1 LFERNEGSTYFYFGE
16 IPNSLPPPP
25 FGELEDVYYAGGL
38 NPISFQVL
46 SQILSAMSKSNFQ
59 FNHLLFSFPF
69 SSFLVSILN
78 IEAKVEYKTLCLV
91 P

>member
-1 LFERNEGSTYFYFGE
+1 MLEVSTPYLLRYFLKSY
-16 IPNSLPPPP
+16 L
-25 FGELEDVYYAGGL
+25 LC
-38 NPISFQVL
+38 Q
-46 SQILSAMSKSNFQ
+46 KSNFQ

-69 SSFLVSILN
+69 SSFLVNILN